1 MQELESKM
9 CKVSKE
15 SIIELK
21 NGRKQENKYLER
33 KTCWLCEEDIKGVI

>member
-15 SIIELK
+15 TILELR
-21 NGRKQENKYLER
+21 NGRRQENKYLER
-33 KTCWLCEEDIKGVI
+33 KTCWLCEKDIMRVI